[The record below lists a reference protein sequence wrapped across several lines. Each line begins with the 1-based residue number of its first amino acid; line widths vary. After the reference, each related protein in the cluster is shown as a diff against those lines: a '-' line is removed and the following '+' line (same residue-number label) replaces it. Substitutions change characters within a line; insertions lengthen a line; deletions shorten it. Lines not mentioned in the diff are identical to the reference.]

1 MSEEEVVIQEDT
13 EPFNP
18 FTRENQPPET
28 PEPRGGCGCWLPA
41 LVTLFLVVLLVGIG
55 AILPPVNALQKLF
68 GIALFGPAYTTL
80 TAESNAVRSTDGG
93 LTVLVDPTNPGAEFG
108 VALESTTSD
117 VPETASAL
125 AVVPPALALQSP
137 VYTVQTTGTA
147 P

>member
-68 GIALFGPAYTTL
+68 GI
-80 TAESNAVRSTDGG
+80 
-93 LTVLVDPTNPGAEFG
+93 VLVDPTNPGAEFG

-125 AVVPPALALQSP
+125 AVVPSALALQSP
-137 VYTVQTTGTA
+137 VYTVQTTG
-147 P
+147 